1 MTRLSA
7 QRAAALAAGE
17 KPPAWYQIGPV
28 QALAED
34 SEGEGDSDA
43 TTADVYV
50 FDTIGGWLGLTADD
64 FVRDVAGLD
73 VDQIVVHLNSPGG
86 DAFEGV
92 AIANVLRAH
101 RARIVVRVD
110 GMAASAASVI
120 AMAGDEVVM
129 GIGTQ
134 LMVHDAWGVAIGNAA
149 EMTKYVE
156 RLASTSNAIA
166 SAYAAKAGG
175 TTEQWRA
182 VMQAEAW
189 YTAEEA
195 VTAGL
200 ADRVAAADETGTAS
214 GEQITPGGSSSF
226 WDLWDTLRDPDR
238 FDLSAFQHAGRANA
252 PAPAM
257 VAGPDSPV
265 ASAAGSTNQERGSDV
280 AFSDEQ
286 LTTLRKRVNAADDAN
301 GAAILAAL
309 DTALAERPEPTSAP
323 AIPEGTWPFRRT
335 SSTSFGS
342 RRRTVRKPGRS
353 SSGTPA
359 TRRSATRST
368 RGRSPRADATTGS
381 RRGTRIPRAPRPT
394 WTSCRPT
401 ACPSARWATA
411 ARTPRR
417 PPTRRPET
425 TTGSRAPPRPGRG
438 TEPWRTS
445 ASRSTSPAGGS
456 PATRPPV

>member
-1 MTRLSA
+1 MKGQADLLDLLRPDLARRPSVVRASA
-7 QRAAALAAGE
+7 QRATALAAGD

-28 QALAED
+28 QALAD
-34 SEGEGDSDA
+34 GDGGDGDGGSTA
-43 TTADVYV
+43 TSADVYV

-73 VDQIVVHLNSPGG
+73 VDQIVLHLNSPGG

-134 LMVHDAWGVAIGNAA
+134 MMVHDAWGVGIGNAA
-149 EMTKYVE
+149 ELTKYAE

-200 ADRVAAADETGTAS
+200 ADRIAATDETGTAS

-226 WDLWDTLRDPDR
+226 WDLWDSLRDPDR
-238 FDLSAFQHAGRANA
+238 FDLSAFRHPGRAHA
-252 PAPAM
+252 PAPAL
-257 VAGPDSPV
+257 
-265 ASAAGSTNQERGSDV
+265 AAARTTPAADAVGTSTDQEGSTAV
-280 AFSDEQ
+280 AISDEQ
-286 LTTLRKRVNAADDAN
+286 LTTLRQRLNVADDAD

-309 DTALAERPEPTSAP
+309 DSTLASRPQATPGTVVLDEAQHTQLLADARDGREARAQQLREERE
-323 AIPEGTWPFRRT
+323 
-335 SSTSFGS
+335 
-342 RRRTVRKPGRS
+342 RTVQAAVNDGRIPPARQDHWIAQLEADPGAAETLAGLKPGLVPVAEI
-353 SSGTPA
+353 GYAGEKPK
-359 TRRSATRST
+359 
-368 RGRSPRADATTGS
+368 AD
-381 RRGTRIPRAPRPT
+381 
-394 WTSCRPT
+394 
-401 ACPSARWATA
+401 
-411 ARTPRR
+411 
-417 PPTRRPET
+417 
-425 TTGSRAPPRPGRG
+425 
-438 TEPWRTS
+438 
-445 ASRSTSPAGGS
+445 PAGGDDYWFAGVGA
-456 PATRPPV
+456 PTRKGD